1 MGYRP
6 LTDSKWGIAPSP
18 TPSGGN
24 LPRSQGVSPLTD
36 SKWVK
41 SSSRSQWVSPPRR
54 LQVGEIFLPITRGIA
69 PSPTP
74 SGGNLPPD
82 HKGNWNNLEKM
93 FQRMCG

>member
-6 LTDSKWGIAPSP
+6 LTDSKWGKSSPITRGIAPH
-18 TPSGGN
+18 
-24 LPRSQGVSPLTD
+24 
-36 SKWVK
+36 
-41 SSSRSQWVSPPRR
+41 R
-54 LQVGEIFLPITRGIA
+54 LQVGEIFLPITMGIA

>member
-36 SKWVK
+36 SKRNWK
-41 SSSRSQWVSPPRR
+41 R
-54 LQVGEIFLPITRGIA
+54 
-69 PSPTP
+69 
-74 SGGNLPPD
+74 
-82 HKGNWNNLEKM
+82 NWNNLEKM